1 MADKKIK
8 WTEQQKRA
16 ITARGSDVLVTAS
29 AGTGKTAVLSGRC
42 VDIVRDKTVC
52 PDVFSM
58 LVLTF
63 TEMAAEQMRSR
74 IAEQLRAAFLESRD
88 THLRHQLILLQ
99 GADISTIH
107 SFCKRLITEY
117 FYKLALDP
125 TFRVIDADEARLL
138 KAEVLE
144 KTINWAWE
152 QSNIRAALEHLLY
165 RRDLRTN
172 DGFLAKVIEL
182 SDFLDSVVSR
192 ENWYE
197 RAARLAEAANPFTTE
212 LGEKQKQIIAE
223 KFQYILNQLRH
234 ARKLYQNENPDGD
247 WAVKCEDTF
256 IKPVAQCVELL
267 KAGDWD
273 RCAEKIRNFEKP
285 TVRKPKEPAATTAEL
300 IQKTVKKAVDSFE
313 RLSELAVVNPEYLDR
328 VGRAA
333 SLQTKVIVELVKK
346 FDRLYGDAKR
356 AVSCLD
362 FADLE
367 HYALKLLTEQDSSED
382 KLSASETALSLRRR
396 YKYIFVDEYQD
407 INPVQQAILDMLSSG
422 GNVFVV
428 GDVKQ
433 SIYAWRGAEPE
444 IFIKRLGP
452 ASVDSATTANGLRV
466 DLNANFR
473 SAKSILDFVNTIFG
487 RIMTTSFAKID
498 YDESAKLTPAIED
511 ETKSQAPGDSR
522 PVVEFHILDEIEPDK
537 ESENEQS
544 NQIADEENISVIS
557 SRQRQAAM
565 IAERIRQM
573 VGAETGKPEFQIYDK
588 QRQCLR
594 DVEYRDIVVLMRSLA
609 KKANDYVEVLRLAGV
624 PVSCQATAGYFEATE
639 ITDMLSLLEV
649 LDNPQRDIEL
659 AAVLRSPFFK
669 ISDTELAKIKIQ
681 IETNEHNKSFFSCV
695 VEYCNSGRDVKLAEK
710 LNKILD
716 TIEQWRTLARRGNLA
731 DLLWQIYRQTG
742 FLSFVSALPNGQAR
756 RANLLKLHDRAIQFE
771 GFASS
776 AGGVSLTRFV
786 EFIEKLQEVG
796 QDWAPAEPEA
806 AAGNAVRILSV
817 HKSKGLE
824 FPVVFLAELSS
835 RFNKQDV
842 YGDMLAD
849 ADNTIGLQI
858 IDRES
863 NSRLR
868 SLAYQVIAE
877 QKLSQS
883 LAEEMRILY
892 VATTRA
898 RERLILT
905 ACEKKKH
912 CRDIICNGFY
922 FGEGPVADWQ
932 LHRCRSPLE
941 WVLYGLSDRR
951 NLHNVFETGLQ
962 KKAIDDDL
970 FSLKLYSQAELQ
982 RLCEFVIKLKE
993 DRRQSQ
999 TPKEKAEER
1008 SLAPTPAVGVRILSQ
1023 VKKSFAWRYAFGDAP
1038 VLAAKQS
1045 VTELTHRSNE
1055 YAGVDYSGALDRWP
1069 GAAAEGGT
1077 LKRSL
1082 GVESVSTSKLHFV
1095 PLEGATRRLIGTA
1108 AHLVIAQLDLAGP
1121 VNKEA
1126 IRKTKEALLADG
1138 AITEAVAEHIDTD
1151 SIMRFFESELG
1162 EMALDTTNTLWR
1174 EWPFTFALPV
1184 VARASSP
1191 WSTARPVPSEVEGMA
1206 VPLST
1211 SDEMIIVQ
1219 GIIDMLV
1226 QTPKGLLVID
1236 FKTDNVTAEQVAER
1250 AKAYR
1255 RQLELYG
1262 RAASAIL
1269 KEKLLSK
1276 WLYFLT
1282 PATEFEIK

>member
-8 WTEQQKRA
+8 WTEQQRRA
-16 ITARGSDVLVTAS
+16 IAARGSDVLVTAS

-88 THLRHQLILLQ
+88 PHLRRQLILLQ

-144 KTINWAWE
+144 KTIDWAWE

-172 DGFLAKVIEL
+172 DGFLARVIEL

-212 LGEKQKQIIAE
+212 LGEKQKQIIGE

-256 IKPVAQCVELL
+256 IKPVLQCVELL

-285 TVRKPKEPAATTAEL
+285 RVRKPKELSESIAGL

-313 RLSELAVVNPEYLDR
+313 KLSELAVVNPEYLDR

-333 SLQTKVIVELVKK
+333 SLQTKVLVELVKK

-356 AVSCLD
+356 AVNCLD

-367 HYALKLLTEQDSSED
+367 HYALKLLTKQDSSED
-382 KLSASETALSLRRR
+382 ELSPSETALSLRRR

-444 IFIKRLGP
+444 IFIKRLMP
-452 ASVDSATTANGLRV
+452 ASVDSAKTANGLRV

-473 SAKSILDFVNTIFG
+473 SAKGILDFVNTIFG

-498 YDESAKLTPAIED
+498 YDESAKLTPAVE
-511 ETKSQAPGDSR
+511 EESKSQAPGDSR
-522 PVVEFHILDEIEPDK
+522 PVVEFHILDEIEEDK
-537 ESENEQS
+537 DSENEQS
-544 NQIADEENISVIS
+544 NQIAGEEDINIIS

-573 VGAETGKPEFQIYDK
+573 VGAQTGRPEFQVYDK
-588 QRQCLR
+588 EQQCLR

-609 KKANDYVEVLRLAGV
+609 KKANDYVEVLQLAGV

-669 ISDTELAKIKIQ
+669 ISDTELAKIKIHSN
-681 IETNEHNKSFFSCV
+681 TNEQNKSFYNCV
-695 VEYCNSGRDVKLAEK
+695 RRYCVGGPDAKLTEK

-731 DLLWQIYRQTG
+731 DLIWQIYRQTG
-742 FLSFVSALPNGQAR
+742 FLSFVSALANGQAR

-776 AGGVSLTRFV
+776 AGGLSLGRFV

-806 AAGNAVRILSV
+806 AVGNAVRILSV

-835 RFNKQDV
+835 KFNKQDV

-849 ADNTIGLQI
+849 SVNTVGLQI

-898 RERLILT
+898 RQRLILT

-922 FGEGPVADWQ
+922 FGRQPIADWQ
-932 LHRCRSPLE
+932 LHRCRSPIE

-962 KKAIDDDL
+962 KQAIDDDL
-970 FSLKLYSQAELQ
+970 FSLKLYGQTELR
-982 RLCEFVIKLKE
+982 RLCRYVLKLK
-993 DRRQSQ
+993 RTKSTRPAPAAKKLK
-999 TPKEKAEER
+999 PKREGA
-1008 SLAPTPAVGVRILSQ
+1008 SLLSQ
-1023 VKKSFAWRYAFGDAP
+1023 VKKSFAWRYTFGDAP
-1038 VLAAKQS
+1038 ILAAKQS
-1045 VTELTHRSNE
+1045 VTELTHRSSE
-1055 YAGVDYSGALDRWP
+1055 YARADYSRALGRQP
-1069 GAAAEGGT
+1069 GAAAAAGTDLAGPVEG
-1077 LKRSL
+1077 
-1082 GVESVSTSKLHFV
+1082 
-1095 PLEGATRRLIGTA
+1095 RLIGTA
-1108 AHLVIAQLDLAGP
+1108 THLVIAQLDLSKAI
-1121 VNKEA
+1121 NKGA
-1126 IRKTKEALLADG
+1126 IEKTKEKLLVDG
-1138 AITEAVAEHIDTD
+1138 AITEAVAEHIDTE
-1151 SIMRFFESELG
+1151 SIITFFESELG
-1162 EMALDTTNTLWR
+1162 RIALARENSVWR
-1174 EWPFTFALPV
+1174 EWLFTFALDVGWAMPTISCLV
-1184 VARASSP
+1184 CGAHPA
-1191 WSTARPVPSEVEGMA
+1191 
-1206 VPLST
+1206 
-1211 SDEMIIVQ
+1211 SDERPATSPIRNSTMGTVNIIEEGKISNGASDETIIVQ
-1219 GIIDMLV
+1219 GIIDMLIR
-1226 QTPKGLLVID
+1226 TPQGLVVID
-1236 FKTDNVTAEQVAER
+1236 FKTDNVTAEHVAER
-1250 AKAYR
+1250 AKNYR

-1269 KEKLLSK
+1269 KEKLLAK

-1282 PATEFEIK
+1282 PGCAVEV